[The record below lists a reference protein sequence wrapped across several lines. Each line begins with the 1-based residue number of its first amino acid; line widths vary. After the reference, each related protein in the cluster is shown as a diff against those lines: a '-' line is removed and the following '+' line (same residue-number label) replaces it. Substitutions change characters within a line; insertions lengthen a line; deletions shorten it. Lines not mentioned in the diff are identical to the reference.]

1 MNENSL
7 GIGYDAEYAADI
19 TLSKVGERI
28 KVLRRHMNMTQK
40 ELAGDKI
47 TRNMLS
53 SIENGSALPS
63 LSTLVYIAKR
73 LNVPC
78 ACLLDN
84 TVSKDHIRAD
94 LVRRA
99 HVHMRHGEYEAAL
112 ELVGSNDDV
121 SDDELALI
129 RIECELALAR
139 ELVAKHRYIDA
150 AEKLKNAVCNTDTT
164 LYSTA
169 GSGYIAELYLELAKR
184 MLPLENKCNDKKPP
198 SFDGYVDIYIYLR
211 IMDLFDNGEI
221 VKAIDLAALCE
232 IKDRILSTHIA
243 ARLDL
248 ANGRYSEAAAKL
260 RQICDS
266 EEKEPTPHGGL
277 MLYRILDD
285 LEKCAKSE
293 NDYVLAYTYK
303 EKKLKLYSAMSGIE
317 L

>member
-1 MNENSL
+1 MNDKSI
-7 GIGYDAEYAADI
+7 GIVYDAEYAADI
-19 TLSKVGERI
+19 TLSGIGGRI
-28 KVLRRHMNMTQK
+28 KLLRRRMNMTQK

-63 LSTLVYIAKR
+63 LSTLVYIAKK

-78 ACLLDN
+78 ACLLDDA
-84 TVSKDHIRAD
+84 VSQDHIKAD

-99 HVHMRHGEYEAAL
+99 HEHMKQGEYATAL
-112 ELVGSNDDV
+112 ELVNADADTC
-121 SDDELALI
+121 DDETALI

-139 ELVAKHRYIDA
+139 ELVTKHRYIDA
-150 AEKLKNAVCNTDTT
+150 AEKLQSAVNATDTT

-184 MLPLENKCNDKKPP
+184 MLPFDKADDGTRPP
-198 SFDGYVDIYIYLR
+198 NFDVYMDIYVYLR

-221 VKAIDLAALCE
+221 VKAVDLATLCE
-232 IKDRILSTHIA
+232 IKDRILSAHIA

-260 RQICDS
+260 RQICES
-266 EEKEPTPHGGL
+266 EEKSPTPHGGL

-285 LEKCAKSE
+285 LERCAKGE

-303 EKKLKLYSAMSGIE
+303 EEKLKLYSAMSGIK